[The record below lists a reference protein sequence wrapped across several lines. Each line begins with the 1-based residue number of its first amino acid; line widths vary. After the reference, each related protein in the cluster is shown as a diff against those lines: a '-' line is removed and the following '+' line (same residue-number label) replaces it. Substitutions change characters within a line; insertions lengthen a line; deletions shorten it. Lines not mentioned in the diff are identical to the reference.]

1 MKKVFGWRTLLSLP
15 LSLAWFYIILKSI
28 PVLIGF
34 SLVLLAIAI
43 WMVPLFI
50 FRDTYLHVFSLNPL
64 KRSKKINY
72 TDIDRVTIH
81 AGDYH
86 CKLTIHT
93 KDAAAATTNSFLR
106 YYDME
111 DLYKQI
117 RNLNVPVTSTGV
129 RAISWPS

>member
-34 SLVLLAIAI
+34 SLILLALAI

-72 TDIDRVTIH
+72 ADIVHVTIH
-81 AGDYH
+81 AGDVQ
-86 CKLTIHT
+86 CRLTVYA
-93 KDAAAATTNSFLR
+93 KDNAIAITNSFLKH
-106 YYDME
+106 YDME
-111 DLYKQI
+111 SLYKQFRSLDI
-117 RNLNVPVTSTGV
+117 PVTSTGV